1 MKKRMTL
8 TFKSKKGNEYL
19 YDDSTGLI
27 LPWSKEDEKILKQ
40 LLEGNKTEDIL
51 KDGDVH
57 ESKVH
62 MMIVFFLLVHRFMI
76 EKKKLNFH
84 LKK

>member
-40 LLEGNKTEDIL
+40 LLEGNKTGVIPNSVL
-51 KDGDVH
+51 I
-57 ESKVH
+57 SL
-62 MMIVFFLLVHRFMI
+62 II
-76 EKKKLNFH
+76 ASA
-84 LKK
+84 

>member
-40 LLEGNKTEDIL
+40 LLER
-51 KDGDVH
+51 V
-57 ESKVH
+57 
-62 MMIVFFLLVHRFMI
+62 
-76 EKKKLNFH
+76 
-84 LKK
+84 

>member
-57 ESKVH
+57 ESNH
-62 MMIVFFLLVHRFMI
+62 FNLELVSVLYKI
-76 EKKKLNFH
+76 DL
-84 LKK
+84 

>member
-40 LLEGNKTEDIL
+40 LLERKCLLYAYNKWIVTE
-51 KDGDVH
+51 
-57 ESKVH
+57 
-62 MMIVFFLLVHRFMI
+62 
-76 EKKKLNFH
+76 
-84 LKK
+84 